1 MKVISG
7 MNFLTGLEV
16 MRIWEKNGGSG
27 QDFDRNRNY
36 LFFFLVRSSKAELW
50 VKRQVGRIASM
61 KHFRSL
67 AYIYF

>member
-16 MRIWEKNGGSG
+16 MKIREKNGGSG

-36 LFFFLVRSSKAELW
+36 LFFFLVRSSKAEL
-50 VKRQVGRIASM
+50 
-61 KHFRSL
+61 
-67 AYIYF
+67 